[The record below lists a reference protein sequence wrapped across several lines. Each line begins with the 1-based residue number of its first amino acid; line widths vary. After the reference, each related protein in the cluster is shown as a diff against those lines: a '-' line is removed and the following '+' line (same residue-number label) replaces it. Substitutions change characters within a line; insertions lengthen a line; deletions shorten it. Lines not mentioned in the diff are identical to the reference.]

1 MLKITTRTRSPVQ
14 VVVRSRKEVRGSGSR
29 SFTTLN
35 IPGIGGGNNVYLLE
49 DERAT
54 EYIDR
59 LVKMGLITTE
69 HVPNKIRKED

>member
-1 MLKITTRTRSPVQ
+1 MLEITNRQKFPVQ
-14 VVVRSRKEVRGSGSR
+14 LLVRSRRLSS

-35 IPGIGGGNNVYLLE
+35 IPGIGGKKNVYLLE

-59 LVKMGLITTE
+59 AVKQGLITTR
-69 HVPNKIRKED
+69 HIPNKLRKGE

>member
-1 MLKITTRTRSPVQ
+1 MLEIVNKQRYPVQ
-14 VVVRSRKEVRGSGSR
+14 LIIRSRRSVR

-35 IPGIGGGNNVYLLE
+35 IPGVGSGKNIYLLE

-59 LVKMGLITTE
+59 AVNDGLVSIRHINNT
-69 HVPNKIRKED
+69 IRKGE